1 MKTQT
6 SAAAFSTTVL
16 GAATLI
22 NYVNYFLN
30 KRRGLQCY
38 CAERRGLNIHLIYLY
53 AAPRLSKLLWWAPRP
68 SHELLIFI
76 YTQRRGPH
84 NVCAGRRGP
93 RTADYYSSFFQ
104 SSKLNQINF

>member
-1 MKTQT
+1 MG
-6 SAAAFSTTVL
+6 AAALARV
-16 GAATLI
+16 I
-22 NYVNYFLN
+22 N
-30 KRRGLQCY
+30 
-38 CAERRGLNIHLIYLY
+38 
-53 AAPRLSKLLWWAPRP
+53 
-68 SHELLIFI
+68 FI